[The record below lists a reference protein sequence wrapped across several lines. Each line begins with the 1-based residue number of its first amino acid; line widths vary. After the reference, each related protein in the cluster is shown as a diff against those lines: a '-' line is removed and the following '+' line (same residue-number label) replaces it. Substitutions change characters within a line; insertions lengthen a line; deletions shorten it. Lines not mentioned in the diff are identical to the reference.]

1 MRGFIV
7 AVVVSL
13 LAFGTAQDLNGRV
26 VTVGS
31 DTTYPPFETVA
42 ADGTIVG
49 FDIDVFNAVCAVVN
63 CVAEFQTT
71 AWDGI
76 FPALAAGEF
85 DAVASGVTITEERG
99 KVVDFTIP
107 YFEVNQA
114 ITTRVANDSY
124 TLTDFTDAGSK
135 LTLGAQTGTTNAM
148 TAEDL
153 VGRDRLSLYDDFNQA
168 IQALL
173 NGDIDGVMIDDVIA
187 DDFVQKYAG
196 ELTVAIRG
204 VESGE
209 QLGFSVQK
217 GDGLVDALNVGI
229 EAIKADGTLDLLITK
244 WFKE

>member
-1 MRGFIV
+1 MKRLIV
-7 AVVVSL
+7 TAVIGL
-13 LAFGTAQDLNGRV
+13 FAFGAAQDLGGRT

-49 FDIDVFNAVCAVVN
+49 FDVDVFNAVCAAVN

-99 KVVDFTIP
+99 KIVDFTIP
-107 YFEVNQA
+107 YFEVDQA
-114 ITTRVANDSY
+114 ITTRIEDEDYELA
-124 TLTDFTDAGSK
+124 DFAAADSK

-148 TAEDL
+148 TAEEL
-153 VGRDRLSLYDDFNQA
+153 VGRDRVSLYDDFNQA

-173 NGDIDGVMIDDVIA
+173 NGDIDGVMIDDVTA

-196 ELTVAIRG
+196 DLAVGIRG

-209 QLGFSVQK
+209 QLGFSVRK
-217 GDGLVDALNVGI
+217 GDGLVDALSAGI
-229 EAIKADGTLDLLITK
+229 EAIKADGTLDELITK
-244 WFKE
+244 WFSE